1 MVVVVYW
8 AMTTMV
14 GQLHR
19 SESHLNPCKIKMQEH
34 KHRIYRKKL
43 TSISTLAVVHTI
55 LAAFFLPTSSQ
66 AQAPEAS
73 ISDLAKQGHSVTV
86 ATPVYS
92 QIVMFSYPPGFK
104 HAFSKNTGSSYMQEY
119 VLDGETV
126 EKWTQMVTLSGAKG
140 LSSNQALT
148 PQRFVEF
155 VASGFQRTCPSSFAA
170 RSFGTLKITGHEAF
184 VALVGCGTVSTGPAR
199 SEVAMVLA
207 VKGAND
213 YYALQWAER
222 AAPSSSPI
230 LDGEKWIERLKVLNP
245 IKVCDRVANEPAVY
259 TSCINQK

>member
-1 MVVVVYW
+1 
-8 AMTTMV
+8 
-14 GQLHR
+14 
-19 SESHLNPCKIKMQEH
+19 MQEH
-34 KHRIYRKKL
+34 KLSTHGKKL
-43 TSISTLAVVHTI
+43 ISVVRHAWLLTALTAV
-55 LAAFFLPTSSQ
+55 FLSTSSL

-73 ISDLAKQGHSVTV
+73 ISDLAKQGHLVTV

-155 VASGFQRTCPSSFAA
+155 VASGFQRTCPSSFRNLKNYRT
-170 RSFGTLKITGHEAF
+170 RSFCRFGRMWHRIH
-184 VALVGCGTVSTGPAR
+184 
-199 SEVAMVLA
+199 
-207 VKGAND
+207 
-213 YYALQWAER
+213 WA
-222 AAPSSSPI
+222 SP
-230 LDGEKWIERLKVLNP
+230 
-245 IKVCDRVANEPAVY
+245 
-259 TSCINQK
+259 Q